1 MTDNE
6 LSSLWDKILLIF
18 KICGIKNEEF
28 FIAHTT
34 FSEENNRPFFRALFS
49 IEKIKSSLYFLLIS

>member
-18 KICGIKNEEF
+18 KICGIKDSYIQLKIIYF
-28 FIAHTT
+28 GFISDV
-34 FSEENNRPFFRALFS
+34 FG
-49 IEKIKSSLYFLLIS
+49 